1 MTQGKK
7 PFAVGFIGRSG
18 SGKTTLSEKVLAEL
32 VRRGRRVAAI
42 KDAHHGVDLDRPGK
56 DTWRYREAGASRVIL
71 RTAERWAVMSETPEG
86 PVSIEELISLAGEAD
101 IILIE
106 GFKHEGSFPRIEVRR
121 REAAKEPPLAERGGL
136 KNPPVAVATDFEE
149 PGFEGIPRLSLN
161 APQAVA
167 DFIEDLMSG
176 ETAREIRHG
185 SF

>member
-121 REAAKEPPLAERGGL
+121 REAANEPPLAERGGL
-136 KNPPVAVATDFEE
+136 QNPPVAVATDFDE

-161 APQAVA
+161 DPQAVA

-176 ETAREIRHG
+176 ETETEIREG
-185 SF
+185 PF